1 MIIDQELLSLS
12 DVAKVCGTTNNNIS
26 NWRKRDKRFP
36 TPYAETSAGPI
47 WKAEDITTY
56 LQQKKEYDVIS
67 TGNLKTKRIA
77 MLGRARGGK
86 SFFISRFVKDR
97 MGFQRLYCGNNSDKT
112 LCPIYVKISEAVV
125 VENYIF
131 HTDFNTIY
139 HNDDSI
145 EIEEL
150 RNQISNLVDTSFS
163 QDNKEKMIEIEHV
176 IRKIKTIEEQYPNRK
191 NTTSYLDSYQN
202 PSDFCKELLR
212 TCGLGGIEIIDT
224 PGVSGNVEASRVA
237 KSDIYIF
244 LVKPDNGDESQTLKK
259 IVTQIKAE
267 IATSKVAFLYKREE
281 LLFSREEYEEA
292 KAEVKQD
299 MAVYTELFSDLKGTI
314 ISTELDVLDPAS
326 HCLLFPTMA
335 KEKVCL
341 PEELFLNDIRTK
353 LIHAFMS
360 EDPYEEDLEFKKLIT
375 EEGDKA
381 KKLAWSIM
389 QKIPAHLMFSSDKK
403 EEYTNEMFMAEH
415 HDRVMSKDNY
425 RIRTELDAVYKKE
438 SDLLDSYFSSYMAEE
453 YPEEWQQKVI
463 KFIYKKLTKS
473 IKNDRGLGVGSHPWE
488 EHPART
494 MLVEESIMADKVL
507 DAVLGKDDWYINEP
521 YREALRNHHIFSE
534 TWNWV
539 GCTKDEEA
547 IAKLQII
554 KKCLLTVK
562 VSSREDMILCRYI
575 GGLRKVAQYRIL
587 ELMGYSEESAMD
599 ELAKL
604 PF

>member
-335 KEKVCL
+335 KEEIYL

-381 KKLAWSIM
+381 KKLTWSIM
-389 QKIPAHLMFSSDKK
+389 QNIPAHLMFSSDKK
-403 EEYTNEMFMAEH
+403 EEYTNEMFMSEH

-438 SDLLDSYFSSYMAEE
+438 SDLLDSYFSSYTAEE

-539 GCTKDEEA
+539 GCTNTEEA
-547 IAKLQII
+547 ILKLQII

-562 VSSREDMILCRYI
+562 VSNRENLILCRYI
-575 GGLRKVAQYRIL
+575 GGLRKIAQYRIL
-587 ELMGYSEESAMD
+587 ELMGYSEEPAMD

>member
-47 WKAEDITTY
+47 WKAEDIATY

-77 MLGRARGGK
+77 MIGRARGGK
-86 SFFISRFVKDR
+86 TFFISRFVKDR

-112 LCPIYVKISEAVV
+112 ACPIYVKISEAVV

-176 IRKIKTIEEQYPNRK
+176 IRKIKEIEEQYPNRK
-191 NTTSYLDSYQN
+191 NTTSYLDSYQKPN
-202 PSDFCKELLR
+202 DFCKELLR

-224 PGVSGNVEASRVA
+224 PGVSGNVEASRFA

-244 LVKPDNGDESQTLKK
+244 LLKPDNGDESQTLKK

-267 IATSKVAFLYKREE
+267 IATSKVAFLYKKEGFF
-281 LLFSREEYEEA
+281 LSREKYEKA
-292 KAEVKQD
+292 RAEVKQD
-299 MAVYTELFSDLKGTI
+299 MAVYTELFSDMKGTI

-326 HCLLFPTMA
+326 HCILFPTMD
-335 KEKVCL
+335 EEEIYL

-375 EEGDKA
+375 EEGDQA
-381 KKLAWSIM
+381 KKFAWSIM
-389 QKIPAHLMFSSDKK
+389 QNIPTHLMFSSDKK

-438 SDLLDSYFSSYMAEE
+438 SDLLDSYFSSYTAEE

-539 GCTKDEEA
+539 GCTNNEEA
-547 IAKLQII
+547 ILKLQII

-562 VSSREDMILCRYI
+562 VSNRENLILCRYI
-575 GGLRKVAQYRIL
+575 GGLRKIAQYRIL
-587 ELMGYSEESAMD
+587 ELMGYSEEPAMD

>member
-77 MLGRARGGK
+77 MLGRAKGGK

-202 PSDFCKELLR
+202 PSDFCKGLLR
-212 TCGLGGIEIIDT
+212 ECGLGVIEIIDT

-375 EEGDKA
+375 EEGDQA
-381 KKLAWSIM
+381 KKFAWSIM
-389 QKIPAHLMFSSDKK
+389 QNIPTHLMFSSDKK

-438 SDLLDSYFSSYMAEE
+438 SDLLDSYFSSYTAEE

-539 GCTKDEEA
+539 GCTNNEEA
-547 IAKLQII
+547 ILKLQII

-562 VSSREDMILCRYI
+562 VSNRENLILCRYI
-575 GGLRKVAQYRIL
+575 GGLRKIAQYRIL
-587 ELMGYSEESAMD
+587 ELMGYSEEPAMD